1 MTYCKKEGVTVV
13 RQENELCQNSR
24 KFDVSRVT
32 KAWLLLDKDWFQSLR
47 CWGDERGGFLVLTT
61 QVGLPVQIPSVVF

>member
-1 MTYCKKEGVTVV
+1 MTYCKKEGVTGV

-32 KAWLLLDKDWFQSLR
+32 KAWLLLDKDW
-47 CWGDERGGFLVLTT
+47 GDERGGFLVLTT
-61 QVGLPVQIPSVVF
+61 QVALPVQIPSAVF